1 MHSPMDAL
9 RRSPV
14 FAGVTEEALAL
25 IGASVDS
32 VPLLGGQV
40 LFQQGDAGEAAY
52 LVLSGRLRVERA
64 GPDGAVL
71 LRELVR
77 GDLVG
82 EFALLTGAPRTATV
96 TAMRDCEIGRLP
108 RDRFDALLV
117 AHPDVAIGISRQLA
131 ALLAAAPPPAGVGRR
146 HPTVVVLQA
155 AVADEDLQAAA
166 HALTEALGCT
176 GTVALV
182 DHQHALDVLGPEI
195 FSDRG
200 ASEEALPVARWLQQL
215 EATHTHVICV
225 ASPAHPRWSAAC
237 LRQADLLLEAL
248 PAARVPEEPP
258 RATTAFGRCRQELL
272 VLHPMAR
279 PRVHGTGRWFAQRPY
294 ARCHHVRLGHAGD
307 WARLARHLTGRSI
320 GLALGGGGARGLAH
334 LGLLRA
340 MDELGIPVDEV
351 GGTSIGGVIAAQ
363 YASGMGFEEMM
374 ARHREDWARFH
385 PHRAYTLPLLGMVR
399 VSAADAMMRHQFG
412 GLEFEDCWIQGF
424 TCSANLSTGD
434 RTFHRRGSVADAC
447 LATMAI
453 PALAP
458 PYVAADGSLHVDGA
472 VVDNLPVAGLTA
484 SVTIAASVSALVWR
498 SSGYPRTP
506 SPWRV
511 LRDRWLSRQALAPYF
526 PSLVQT
532 VLSSILL
539 AGNHRESDARQLSDL
554 HLDIPVGEIALLAF
568 ERLEAAT
575 DVGYRYAHERLGQ
588 WWAKRDPSFPR

>member
-1 MHSPMDAL
+1 MPSPLDAL

-14 FAGVTEEALAL
+14 FAGVTDEALAL
-25 IGASVDS
+25 IGASVES
-32 VPLLGGQV
+32 VPVMGGQV
-40 LFQQGDAGEAAY
+40 LFQQGDAGDAAY

-96 TAMRDCEIGRLP
+96 TAMRDCELGRLP

-117 AHPDVAIGISRQLA
+117 SHPDVAIGVSRQLA
-131 ALLAAAPPPAGVGRR
+131 GLLAAAAPTGVVTR
-146 HPTVVVLQA
+146 HPTVVVLRG
-155 AVADEDLQAAA
+155 AVGDVDLQAAA
-166 HALTEALGCT
+166 HALTEALGRA
-176 GTVALV
+176 GAVALV
-182 DHQHALDVLGPEI
+182 DQQRAEDVLGPEL
-195 FSDRG
+195 FSGHD
-200 ASEEALPVARWLQQL
+200 APEEALAVARWLQQL
-215 EATHTHVICV
+215 EATHTHVICL

-237 LRQADLLLEAL
+237 LRQADLILEAL
-248 PAARVPEEPP
+248 PAARVPDGPP
-258 RATTAFGRCRQELL
+258 RVTTAFGRCRQELL
-272 VLHPMAR
+272 ILHPLDR
-279 PRVHGTGRWFAQRPY
+279 PRVHGTGRWFARRPY
-294 ARCHHVRLGHAGD
+294 DRCHHVRLGHAGD

-320 GLALGGGGARGLAH
+320 GLALGGGGARGLSH

-340 MDELGIPVDEV
+340 MEELGIPVDEI

-399 VSAADAMMRHQFG
+399 ASAADAMMRHQFG

-447 LATMAI
+447 VATMAI
-453 PALAP
+453 PGLGP
-458 PYVAADGSLHVDGA
+458 PYVTADGSLHVDGA
-472 VVDNLPVAGLTA
+472 VVDNLPAAGLTA
-484 SVTIAASVSALVWR
+484 GVTIAANVSALVWR

-506 SPWRV
+506 SPWQV
-511 LRDRWLSRQALAPYF
+511 LRDRWRSRLAPAPYF
-526 PSLVQT
+526 PSLVET
-532 VLSSILL
+532 LLSSILL
-539 AGNHRESDARQLSDL
+539 AGARRASDARQVSDL
-554 HLDIPVGEIALLAF
+554 HLDIPVGEIALFAF
-568 ERLEAAT
+568 DRLETAMDT
-575 DVGYRYAHERLGQ
+575 GYRYAHERLRP
-588 WWAKRDPSFPR
+588 WWAEQDSSSPR